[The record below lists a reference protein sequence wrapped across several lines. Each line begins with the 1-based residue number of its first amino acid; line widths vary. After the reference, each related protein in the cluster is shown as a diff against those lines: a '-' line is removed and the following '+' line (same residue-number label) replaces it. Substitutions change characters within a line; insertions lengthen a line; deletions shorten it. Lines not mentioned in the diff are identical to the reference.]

1 MTWYEHRPFRWILEN
16 LTERQI
22 TNLILG
28 LILLIIFLSSYYVY
42 IDFIQ
47 SIKTQEYVW
56 VFKNITIL
64 GAIIFILMVLMTFE
78 LRVFFGLE

>member
-1 MTWYEHRPFRWILEN
+1 MSWHEHQPFHWILEN

-28 LILLIIFLSSYYVY
+28 LIVLIIFLSSYYVY

-47 SIKTQEYVW
+47 SIKTPVYVW
-56 VFKNITIL
+56 LFKNITLL
-64 GAIIFILMVLMTFE
+64 GAIVLILMVFMTFE